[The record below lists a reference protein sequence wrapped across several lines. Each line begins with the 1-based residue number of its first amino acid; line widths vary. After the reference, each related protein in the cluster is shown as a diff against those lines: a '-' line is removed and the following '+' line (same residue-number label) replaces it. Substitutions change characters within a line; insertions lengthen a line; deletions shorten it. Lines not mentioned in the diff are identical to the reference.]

1 MAYNKR
7 DIRKM
12 KRGITL
18 VPTKSTLYRPTKDAE
33 TQDRTGDLQIFSL
46 TLSQLSYRGLATG
59 GRLPGANGLCVTT
72 THHPPSRPRGSTVSF
87 YRHAFI
93 APLEKKH
100 WDGLAEWSKALASG
114 ASPKGRGFEPHS
126 RHFRKS

>member
-18 VPTKSTLYRPTKDAE
+18 VLTKSTLYRPTKDAE

-59 GRLPGANGLCVTT
+59 GRLPGAKGFMCNNHFLIA
-72 THHPPSRPRGSTVSF
+72 HHRNHVEVL
-87 YRHAFI
+87 YR
-93 APLEKKH
+93 L
-100 WDGLAEWSKALASG
+100 
-114 ASPKGRGFEPHS
+114 
-126 RHFRKS
+126 